1 MADIPPGNVAV
12 AVRPRR
18 DRFFI
23 VMTGLMLVIV
33 LVGFAHTLY
42 LRVLFDL
49 PEIPAQLYV
58 HGTVLTIWFSLA
70 FVQTWLIAT
79 DRTAIHR
86 RLGVAGTIV
95 AVGVVV
101 VSLITL
107 AFRHVPFIEDDP
119 GRAFANLNTLNSF
132 SICVLSALLLR
143 HRPAAH
149 KRLMLFAS
157 LNIVLPALDRIGR
170 IKPVTNFSKSV
181 FSTLDMPPEI
191 AFALACAMFLL
202 LAVLIHDLFTEK
214 RIKWATVWAIVV
226 TLLVAP
232 AMSMA
237 LINTGIWPN
246 FVHLFM

>member
-86 RLGVAGTIV
+86 RLGVAGMIV

-101 VSLITL
+101 VPLSGETGSGHP
-107 AFRHVPFIEDDP
+107 AGTRS
-119 GRAFANLNTLNSF
+119 GTRARSRSGARS
-132 SICVLSALLLR
+132 R
-143 HRPAAH
+143 AA
-149 KRLMLFAS
+149 
-157 LNIVLPALDRIGR
+157 G
-170 IKPVTNFSKSV
+170 
-181 FSTLDMPPEI
+181 
-191 AFALACAMFLL
+191 
-202 LAVLIHDLFTEK
+202 
-214 RIKWATVWAIVV
+214 
-226 TLLVAP
+226 
-232 AMSMA
+232 
-237 LINTGIWPN
+237 
-246 FVHLFM
+246 